1 MEKKITR
8 TEGRKLETLSIPQ
21 MFGFSHHQ
29 AKQLISLINLI
40 TLHTVAFSPSSPV
53 QGWRQ
58 RPAEGLTAALR
69 TLTVDYMR
77 GYTRAQAVADAV
89 DDTLMQ
95 TRHSSAHAHT
105 SCGLCRA
112 SSASRGESAQS
123 SEHNMQKSTSDAC
136 QNGPA
141 RTTHPTHGPREQKP
155 ATATPPATPP
165 PAARRPP
172 RRPQPAVGMK
182 IDVDRGEP
190 ESTGQPSQS
199 GWAGEAQK
207 SGAGMHIE
215 A

>member
-1 MEKKITR
+1 MGSVWSTVV
-8 TEGRKLETLSIPQ
+8 S
-21 MFGFSHHQ
+21 
-29 AKQLISLINLI
+29 SLHRLPVARE
-40 TLHTVAFSPSSPV
+40 LHLA
-53 QGWRQ
+53 
-58 RPAEGLTAALR
+58 TAALR

-89 DDTLMQ
+89 HDTLMQ
-95 TRHSSAHAHT
+95 TRHSYAHAHT
-105 SCGLCRA
+105 SCELCRA
-112 SSASRGESAQS
+112 SSASRGEGAKS
-123 SEHNMQKSTSDAC
+123 SEHNMQKSTSCAC
-136 QNGPA
+136 KNGPA
-141 RTTHPTHGPREQKP
+141 RTTHPTHGPREPKP

-172 RRPQPAVGMK
+172 RQPSPAVSK
-182 IDVDRGEP
+182 HVDVDWGEP